1 MQSMGMYNFYY
12 CVAEC
17 WSDEAGYDGVT
28 EYVEVNPYIDY
39 NIGQNGGQFIMGV
52 EYWGYAEMLMMSAEE
67 Q

>member
-39 NIGQNGGQFIMGV
+39 NIG
-52 EYWGYAEMLMMSAEE
+52 
-67 Q
+67 